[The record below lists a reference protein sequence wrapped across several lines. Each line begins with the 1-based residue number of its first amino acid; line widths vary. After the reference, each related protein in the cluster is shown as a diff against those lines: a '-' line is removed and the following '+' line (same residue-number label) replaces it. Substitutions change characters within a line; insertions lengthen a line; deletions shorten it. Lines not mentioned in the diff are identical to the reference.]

1 MQVRLIGKTTGLL
14 EYEGKSIDEIITGI
28 ARVSSG
34 RDTNDLFTDADKL
47 LRHCIVNGHW
57 SIFEMAN
64 LTFEIKTSRAIGR
77 EILRHGKS
85 LNFQEFSQR
94 YQVNSSFEPIELRKQ
109 SKSNRQSSEDIL
121 TDFDDLVNE
130 HIIKSESLYI
140 ELLKNNVAKE
150 TARFIL
156 PETTSTTLVC
166 NGSIRSWITTL
177 NQRLHKTAQKE
188 ARLIA
193 EAIRDILIQEVPVI
207 CKALNNFEN
216 AYEVH
221 IMDWLVLNKY
231 GKL

>member
-34 RDTNDLFTDADKL
+34 RDINDLFTDADKL

-77 EILRHGKS
+77 EWLRHFS
-85 LNFQEFSQR
+85 LKPQEFSQR
-94 YQVNSSFEPIELRKQ
+94 YQINSSFEPIELRKQ

-156 PETTSTTLVC
+156 PETTSTTLIF

-216 AYEVH
+216 AYEMH

>member
-34 RDTNDLFTDADKL
+34 RDVNDLFTDADKL

-77 EILRHGKS
+77 EYLRHFS
-85 LNFQEFSQR
+85 LKPQEFSQR

-130 HIIKSESLYI
+130 HIIKSEGLYI

-156 PETTSTTLVC
+156 PETTSTTLIF

>member
-14 EYEGKSIDEIITGI
+14 EYKGKSIDEIITGI

-77 EILRHGKS
+77 ELLRHSS
-85 LNFQEFSQR
+85 LKPQEWSQR

-130 HIIKSESLYI
+130 HLIKSEGLYI

-156 PETTSTTLVC
+156 PETTSTTLIF

-193 EAIRDILIQEVPVI
+193 EAIRDILIQEIPVI

>member
-77 EILRHGKS
+77 EWLRHKS
-85 LNFQEFSQR
+85 LSVQEWSQR
-94 YQVNSSFEPIELRKQ
+94 YQINSSFEQIELRKQ

-156 PETTSTTLVC
+156 PETTSTTLIF

>member
-1 MQVRLIGKTTGLL
+1 MQIRLIGKTTGLL

-34 RDTNDLFTDADKL
+34 REVNDLFTDADKL
-47 LRHCIVNGHW
+47 LRHCILNGHW

-77 EILRHGKS
+77 EYLRHFS
-85 LNFQEFSQR
+85 LKPQEFSQR
-94 YQVNSSFEPIELRKQ
+94 YQSAASFEPIEIRKQ

-121 TDFDDLVNE
+121 MDFDYLVTE
-130 HIIKSESLYI
+130 HIINSEKLYI
-140 ELLKNNVAKE
+140 KLLKNNVAKE

-156 PETTSTTLVC
+156 PETTQTTLIF

-188 ARLIA
+188 AREIA
-193 EAIRDILIQEVPVI
+193 EKIRDILIQEIPVI

-221 IMDWLVLNKY
+221 IMDWLILNKY

>member
-77 EILRHGKS
+77 EWLRHFS
-85 LNFQEFSQR
+85 LKPQEFSQR

-156 PETTSTTLVC
+156 PETTSTTLIF

>member
-14 EYEGKSIDEIITGI
+14 EYEGKLIDEIITGI

-77 EILRHGKS
+77 EWLRHFS
-85 LNFQEFSQR
+85 LKPQEFSQR

-156 PETTSTTLVC
+156 PETTSTTLIF

>member
-14 EYEGKSIDEIITGI
+14 EYERKSIDEIITGI

-34 RDTNDLFTDADKL
+34 RDVNDLFTDADKL

-77 EILRHGKS
+77 EWLRHFS
-85 LNFQEFSQR
+85 LKPQEFSQR

-130 HIIKSESLYI
+130 HIIKSESLYV

-156 PETTSTTLVC
+156 PETTSTTLIF

>member
-34 RDTNDLFTDADKL
+34 REVNDLFTDADKL

-77 EILRHGKS
+77 EWLRHFS
-85 LNFQEFSQR
+85 LKPQEFSQR

-121 TDFDDLVNE
+121 TDFDDLVSE

-156 PETTSTTLVC
+156 PETTSTTLIF

-188 ARLIA
+188 AREIA
-193 EAIRDILIQEVPVI
+193 EKIRDILIQEIPVI

>member
-77 EILRHGKS
+77 EWLRHFS
-85 LNFQEFSQR
+85 LKPAEFSQR

-156 PETTSTTLVC
+156 PETTSTTLIF

>member
-1 MQVRLIGKTTGLL
+1 MRVRLIGKTTGLL

-77 EILRHGKS
+77 EWLRHSS
-85 LNFQEFSQR
+85 LKPQEFSQR

-121 TDFDDLVNE
+121 TDFDDLVSE

-156 PETTSTTLVC
+156 PETTSTTLIF

>member
-28 ARVSSG
+28 ARVSCG

-77 EILRHGKS
+77 EWLRHFS
-85 LNFQEFSQR
+85 LKPAEFSQR

-156 PETTSTTLVC
+156 PETTSTTLIF

-188 ARLIA
+188 AREIA
-193 EAIRDILIQEVPVI
+193 EKIRDILISEIPVI

-216 AYEVH
+216 AKEIH
-221 IMDWLVLNKY
+221 IMDWLILNKH
-231 GKL
+231 GKI

>member
-77 EILRHGKS
+77 ELLRHSS
-85 LNFQEFSQR
+85 LKPQEWSQR

-121 TDFDDLVNE
+121 TDFDYLVNE

-156 PETTSTTLVC
+156 PETTSTTLIF

>member
-28 ARVSSG
+28 ARISSG

-77 EILRHGKS
+77 ELLRHSS
-85 LNFQEFSQR
+85 LKPQEWSQR

-121 TDFDDLVNE
+121 TDFDYLVNE

-156 PETTSTTLVC
+156 PETTSTTLIF

>member
-14 EYEGKSIDEIITGI
+14 EYEGKTIDEIITGI

-34 RDTNDLFTDADKL
+34 RDVNDLFIDADKL
-47 LRHCIVNGHW
+47 LRHCIINGHW

-77 EILRHGKS
+77 EYLRHGKS
-85 LNFQEFSQR
+85 ISFQEFSQR
-94 YQVNSSFEPIELRKQ
+94 YQATTAFEPVELRRQ
-109 SKSNRQSSEDIL
+109 SKSNRQSSEDIMEE
-121 TDFDDLVNE
+121 FDDLVIQ
-130 HIIKSESLYI
+130 HIMKSESLYV

-156 PETTSTTLVC
+156 PETTTTTLIL

-188 ARLIA
+188 AREIA
-193 EAIRDILIQEVPVI
+193 EKIRDILISEIPVI

-216 AYEVH
+216 AKEIH
-221 IMDWLVLNKY
+221 IMDWLILNKH
-231 GKL
+231 GKI

>member
-77 EILRHGKS
+77 ELLRHSS
-85 LNFQEFSQR
+85 LKPQEWSQR

-130 HIIKSESLYI
+130 HLIKSEGLYI

-156 PETTSTTLVC
+156 PETTSTTLIF

>member
-14 EYEGKSIDEIITGI
+14 EYKGKSIDEIITGI

-34 RDTNDLFTDADKL
+34 RDINDLFTDADKL

-77 EILRHGKS
+77 ELLRHSS
-85 LNFQEFSQR
+85 LKPQEWSQR

-130 HIIKSESLYI
+130 HLIKSEGLYI

-156 PETTSTTLVC
+156 PETTSTTLIF

>member
-34 RDTNDLFTDADKL
+34 REVNDLFTDADKL
-47 LRHCIVNGHW
+47 LRHCIINGHW

-77 EILRHGKS
+77 EYLRHYS
-85 LNFQEFSQR
+85 LKPQEFSQR
-94 YQVNSSFEPIELRKQ
+94 YQVNSSFEPIELRRQ
-109 SKSNRQSSEDIL
+109 SKSNRQSSEDL
-121 TDFDDLVNE
+121 MTDYDDLVNE

-156 PETTSTTLVC
+156 PETTSTTLIF

-193 EAIRDILIQEVPVI
+193 EKIRDILIEEIPIV
-207 CKALNNFEN
+207 CKALNNFEG
-216 AYEVH
+216 AYEMH